1 MSRSK
6 NKEAFLDLD
15 KITIIGGMGFIG
27 SQLVAKLSK
36 FCKKIVILTRNK
48 SSNSGI
54 TVLPNLE
61 IIQVDVNDE
70 RILKEYTKGSDILIN
85 LVGILNEF
93 DKINT
98 FKLIHYDLVKKI
110 SNAIQANKIKRFLHI
125 SSLNANPTS
134 SSNYL
139 KTKGMAEDFLLQNTS
154 GFCKVT
160 IFRPSIVFGEKDSF
174 FNKFAKILKFSP
186 IFPLACPAAKFM
198 PIYIHDLTDFIIDS
212 INDTKTYN
220 TSIDVTGPKEY
231 TFRELI
237 NLTLKSLRIRR
248 LVIPLGDNLSKI
260 QAIIFERL
268 PGKLFSIDN
277 YHSLKVDSISSEG
290 FKGTTCAEDVVPTY
304 LNRLK
309 NKNHIEELRKKSG
322 RKQ

>member
-1 MSRSK
+1 MNRSK

-27 SQLVAKLSK
+27 SQLAAKLSK

-48 SSNSGI
+48 ASNSSI

-61 IIQVDVNDE
+61 IIQVDINDE
-70 RILKEYTKGSDILIN
+70 RTLKEYTKDSDILIN

-93 DKINT
+93 DKTNT
-98 FKLIHYDLVKKI
+98 FKMIHYDLVKKI
-110 SNAIQANKIKRFLHI
+110 SNAIQVNKIKRFLHI
-125 SSLNANPTS
+125 SSLNANPRS

-139 KTKGMAEDFLLQNTS
+139 KTKGMAEEFLLQNTS
-154 GFCKVT
+154 SFCKVT
-160 IFRPSIVFGEKDSF
+160 IFRPSVVFGEKDSF

-186 IFPLACPAAKFM
+186 IFPLACPSAKFM

-212 INDTKTYN
+212 INNTKTYN
-220 TSIDVTGPKEY
+220 ASIDITGPKEY

-237 NLTLKSLRIRR
+237 NLTLKFLKVRR
-248 LVIPLGDNLSKI
+248 LVIPLGDNLSKL

-277 YHSLKVDSISSEG
+277 YHSLKVDSISSKG
-290 FKGTTCAEDVVPTY
+290 FKGTTCVEDIVPTY

-309 NKNHIEELRKKSG
+309 NRNHIEELRKKSG

>member
-27 SQLVAKLSK
+27 SQLAAKLSK

-48 SSNSGI
+48 ASNSGI

-61 IIQVDVNDE
+61 IIQVDINDE

-110 SNAIQANKIKRFLHI
+110 SNVIQANKIKRFLHI
-125 SSLNANPTS
+125 SSLNANPKS

-139 KTKGMAEDFLLQNTS
+139 KTKGMAEEFLLQNTS
-154 GFCKVT
+154 SFCKVT
-160 IFRPSIVFGEKDSF
+160 IFRPSVVFGEKDSF

-186 IFPLACPAAKFM
+186 IFPLACPSAKFM
-198 PIYIHDLTDFIIDS
+198 PIYIHDLTDFIID
-212 INDTKTYN
+212 
-220 TSIDVTGPKEY
+220 
-231 TFRELI
+231 
-237 NLTLKSLRIRR
+237 
-248 LVIPLGDNLSKI
+248 
-260 QAIIFERL
+260 
-268 PGKLFSIDN
+268 
-277 YHSLKVDSISSEG
+277 
-290 FKGTTCAEDVVPTY
+290 
-304 LNRLK
+304 
-309 NKNHIEELRKKSG
+309 
-322 RKQ
+322 

>member
-27 SQLVAKLSK
+27 SQLAAKLSK

-61 IIQVDVNDE
+61 IIQVDINDE

>member
-1 MSRSK
+1 MNRSK

-27 SQLVAKLSK
+27 SQLAAKLSK

-48 SSNSGI
+48 ASNSGI

-61 IIQVDVNDE
+61 IIQVNVNDE
-70 RILKEYTKGSDILIN
+70 RILKEHTKGSDVLIN
-85 LVGILNEF
+85 LAGILNEF

-98 FKLIHYDLVKKI
+98 FKLVHNDLVKKI
-110 SNAIQANKIKRFLHI
+110 SNTIQANKIKRFLHI

-139 KTKGMAEDFLLQNTS
+139 KTKGMAEEFLLENTS
-154 GFCKVT
+154 SFCKVT
-160 IFRPSIVFGEKDSF
+160 IFRPSVVFGEKDSF

-186 IFPLACPAAKFM
+186 IFPLACSSAKFM

-212 INDTKTYN
+212 INNTKTYN
-220 TSIDVTGPKEY
+220 TSIDITGPKEY

-237 NLTLKSLRIRR
+237 NLTLKFLGIRR
-248 LVIPLGDNLSKI
+248 LVIPLGDNLSKL

-277 YHSLKVDSISSEG
+277 YHSLKVDSVSSEG
-290 FKGTTCAEDVVPTY
+290 FKGTTCVEDIVPTY

-309 NKNHIEELRKKSG
+309 NKSHVKKLRKKSG

>member
-1 MSRSK
+1 MNRSK

-27 SQLVAKLSK
+27 SQLAAKLSK

-48 SSNSGI
+48 ASNSGI

-61 IIQVDVNDE
+61 IIQVDINDE
-70 RILKEYTKGSDILIN
+70 RTLKEYTKDSDILIN

-110 SNAIQANKIKRFLHI
+110 SNALQANKIKRFLHI
-125 SSLNANPTS
+125 SSLNANPMS

-139 KTKGMAEDFLLQNTS
+139 KTKGMAEEFLLQNTS
-154 GFCKVT
+154 SFCKVT
-160 IFRPSIVFGEKDSF
+160 IFRPSVVFGERDSF

-186 IFPLACPAAKFM
+186 IFPLACPTAKFM

-212 INDTKTYN
+212 INDIKTYN
-220 TSIDVTGPKEY
+220 TSIDITGPKEY
-231 TFRELI
+231 TFIELI
-237 NLTLKSLRIRR
+237 KLTLKSLKIRR

-260 QAIIFERL
+260 QAFIFERL

-277 YHSLKVDSISSEG
+277 YHSLKTDSVSSEG
-290 FKGTTCAEDVVPTY
+290 FKGTTYVEDIVPTY

-309 NKNHIEELRKKSG
+309 NRSHFKEPRKKSG
-322 RKQ
+322 KN

>member
-1 MSRSK
+1 MNRSK
-6 NKEAFLDLD
+6 NKKAFLDLD

-27 SQLVAKLSK
+27 SQLTAKLSK

-48 SSNSGI
+48 ASNSGI

-61 IIQVDVNDE
+61 IIQVNVNDE
-70 RILKEYTKGSDILIN
+70 RILKEHTKGSDVIIN
-85 LVGILNEF
+85 LAGILNEF

-98 FKLIHYDLVKKI
+98 FKLVHYDLVKKI
-110 SNAIQANKIKRFLHI
+110 SNAIRANKIKRFLHI

-139 KTKGMAEDFLLQNTS
+139 KTKGMAEEFLLKNTS
-154 GFCKVT
+154 NFCKVT
-160 IFRPSIVFGEKDSF
+160 VFRPSVVFGEKDSF

-186 IFPLACPAAKFM
+186 IFPLACSSTKFM

-212 INDTKTYN
+212 INNTKTYN
-220 TSIDVTGPKEY
+220 ASIDITGPKEY

-237 NLTLKSLRIRR
+237 NLTLKFLGIKR

-260 QAIIFERL
+260 QAMIFERL

-290 FKGTTCAEDVVPTY
+290 FKGTTCVEDIVPTY

-309 NKNHIEELRKKSG
+309 NKSHVKKLRKKSG

>member
-61 IIQVDVNDE
+61 IIQVDINDE

>member
-1 MSRSK
+1 MNRSK
-6 NKEAFLDLD
+6 NKKAFLDLD

-27 SQLVAKLSK
+27 SQLTAKLSK

-48 SSNSGI
+48 ASNSGI

-61 IIQVDVNDE
+61 IIQVNVNDE
-70 RILKEYTKGSDILIN
+70 RILKEHTKGSDVIIN
-85 LVGILNEF
+85 LAGILNEF

-98 FKLIHYDLVKKI
+98 FKLVHYDLVKKI
-110 SNAIQANKIKRFLHI
+110 SNAIRANKIKRFLHI

-139 KTKGMAEDFLLQNTS
+139 KTKGMAEEFLLKNTS
-154 GFCKVT
+154 SFCKVT
-160 IFRPSIVFGEKDSF
+160 IFRPSVVFGEKDSF

-186 IFPLACPAAKFM
+186 IFPLACSSTKFM

-212 INDTKTYN
+212 INNTKTYN
-220 TSIDVTGPKEY
+220 ASIDITGPKEY

-237 NLTLKSLRIRR
+237 NLTLKFLGIRR

-260 QAIIFERL
+260 QAMIFERL

-290 FKGTTCAEDVVPTY
+290 FKGTTCVEDIVPTY

-309 NKNHIEELRKKSG
+309 NKSHVKKLRKKSG

>member
-27 SQLVAKLSK
+27 SQLAAKLSK

-61 IIQVDVNDE
+61 IIQVDINDE

-290 FKGTTCAEDVVPTY
+290 FKGTTYAEDVVPTY